1 MFKYENVS
9 DGAIDYESEEYF
21 VGIAA
26 VVENASE
33 YRKVRYRYFTSFWPY
48 KYLRKTVIGKSALI
62 FLIMDT
68 PVLPI
73 FWAKVTTSV
82 SHDLITKALPF
93 TPSGSRCPMSTWSPP

>member
-33 YRKVRYRYFTSFWPY
+33 YRKVRYLRYIIHLCSCYQYFGQKLQPQF
-48 KYLRKTVIGKSALI
+48 I
-62 FLIMDT
+62 FR
-68 PVLPI
+68 V
-73 FWAKVTTSV
+73 
-82 SHDLITKALPF
+82 
-93 TPSGSRCPMSTWSPP
+93 